1 MNCGLARNQGDW
13 REMMVAWA
21 NCGGDARQ
29 TDRTFSEGGVT
40 NLLTKRI
47 KEDDG
52 LVFALRNWVNDN
64 DI

>member
-1 MNCGLARNQGDW
+1 
-13 REMMVAWA
+13 MVAWA

-52 LVFALRNWVNDN
+52 LVFALSKTIWVNDT

>member
-1 MNCGLARNQGDW
+1 MEVMRD
-13 REMMVAWA
+13 
-21 NCGGDARQ
+21 RQ
-29 TDRTFSEGGVT
+29 TGRLEGGVT

-52 LVFALRNWVNDN
+52 LVFALSNWVNDN